1 MGMSSTSGA
10 LQKELLLS
18 KSRSA
23 SNPGFAKRIKQLRM
37 QKSMNAAAL
46 ARLLDVTPAAIW
58 TWEKKGSTP
67 RESTL
72 DAIAKAFDTSKEFL
86 VTGKKAHEA
95 SINKMTSPPLAPSN
109 EWPLEELMRAIEA
122 KGFLVSVRL
131 KPE

>member
-1 MGMSSTSGA
+1 
-10 LQKELLLS
+10 
-18 KSRSA
+18 
-23 SNPGFAKRIKQLRM
+23 M
-37 QKSMNAAAL
+37 QKSMNATAL

-58 TWEKKGSTP
+58 MWEKKGSMP

-86 VTGKKAHEA
+86 MTGTKANGVSGA
-95 SINKMTSPPLAPSN
+95 SVNKTTSPPLVPSN